1 MAVVTVPDL
10 SVDRSGALA
19 KASGG
24 ATGSQPTQEIEHRI
38 TTLDSGVRVVTERM
52 PGVRSVAL
60 GFWIGTGSAAERDS
74 EAGISHLLEHMLFRG
89 TERFGSEEI
98 DQIFDAMGAE
108 INAGTD
114 RETTTLY
121 TRVLDRHLE
130 RAFDVMSD
138 MLWRS
143 RLQEL
148 EAEREVVLEEIA
160 MYEDDPQDKVF
171 DVLGEAVFGEHPLG
185 RAVIGRAEVVRAVDP
200 EQLRAFHAERYVP
213 QNVVIG
219 AAGSVDH
226 DRLVELAIAAGSER
240 AGQPSPEQ
248 QRGEPDFERRVR
260 FFAKDTEQYH
270 FCLGGPGL
278 AREDE
283 RRFALR
289 VLEGVLGGT
298 SSSRLFQEV
307 RERRGLAYS
316 VFCFSSLYAHTG
328 EVGLYVGTRPENLA
342 EAVRTIAT
350 ELERFVEDPAS
361 AQELDRSRE
370 NLKGRMV
377 LSLESTGA
385 RMSRLGISVLNGLP
399 ILSVDEVIE
408 RIDAVDIAALR
419 ELASELFVA
428 DRLSVACVGPEE
440 EAFREALT
448 PLQGVAASAAKRI
461 ISTAPIAKFGAI
473 STLARGRP
481 SAGRATD
488 RRSASSDAGSNPVV
502 PTTTCTPARTQLSAL
517 SKAVSGRVKSTTTS
531 APGRTSSSVVS
542 SNGSARPTSSMSSA
556 PSTAAQTVSPMRP
569 AAPATATRIIAPSP
583 HRP

>member
-1 MAVVTVPDL
+1 MSRASRRRSWPASVPAVVEEEDGLHATVAVVVDATAVATVVAAATVSVARAGRVMAVVTVPE
-10 SVDRSGALA
+10 
-19 KASGG
+19 
-24 ATGSQPTQEIEHRI
+24 TEHRL
-38 TTLDSGVRVVTERM
+38 TTLSSGVRVVTERV
-52 PGVRSVAL
+52 PSVRSVAL

-143 RLQEL
+143 RLEEL

-171 DVLGEAVFGEHPLG
+171 DLLGEAVFGEHPLG
-185 RAVIGRAEVVRAVDP
+185 RAVIGRADVVRAVDC

-213 QNVVIG
+213 GNVVIG

-240 AGQPSPEQ
+240 GAVPPPQ
-248 QRGEPDFERRVR
+248 QSQTEPDFERRVR

-270 FCLGGPGL
+270 FCLGGAGL

-342 EAVRTIAT
+342 EAVQTIAT

-408 RIDAVDIAALR
+408 RIDAVDVAALR
-419 ELASELFVA
+419 ELAGELFVA

-440 EAFREALT
+440 DAFREALT
-448 PLQGVAASAAKRI
+448 PLAGVAA
-461 ISTAPIAKFGAI
+461 
-473 STLARGRP
+473 
-481 SAGRATD
+481 
-488 RRSASSDAGSNPVV
+488 
-502 PTTTCTPARTQLSAL
+502 
-517 SKAVSGRVKSTTTS
+517 
-531 APGRTSSSVVS
+531 
-542 SNGSARPTSSMSSA
+542 
-556 PSTAAQTVSPMRP
+556 
-569 AAPATATRIIAPSP
+569 
-583 HRP
+583 